1 MIEIDINPAE
11 KGTVVL
17 TIGFLDEDGVAVVPS
32 SITWHLTDVNGTPIN
47 DLVDQDFETPAEV
60 IEIVLTGD
68 DLALGGTPLGF
79 TRVFSITAPY
89 TSTLG
94 ALIINEEARFD
105 IENLL
110 KIS

>member
-1 MIEIDINPAE
+1 
-11 KGTVVL
+11 
-17 TIGFLDEDGVAVVPS
+17 
-32 SITWHLTDVNGTPIN
+32 
-47 DLVDQDFETPAEV
+47 
-60 IEIVLTGD
+60 
-68 DLALGGTPLGF
+68 
-79 TRVFSITAPY
+79 VFSITAPY